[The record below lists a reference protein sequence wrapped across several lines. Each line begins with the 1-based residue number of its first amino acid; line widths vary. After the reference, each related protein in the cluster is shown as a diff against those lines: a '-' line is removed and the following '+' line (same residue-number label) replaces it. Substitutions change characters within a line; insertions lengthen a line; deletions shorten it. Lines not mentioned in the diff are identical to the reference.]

1 MKKHVALILLTLSLA
16 SPVFAASKAPD
27 LPPLDDLYFGTGA
40 GAVLTPQEREALKIS
55 QKWQDGGNLKP
66 VQGPDGS
73 VRFIYGATQPSIV
86 CAVMQVTDIELEP
99 GEVINS
105 LHIGDNA
112 RWLLEPALTGSGSA
126 EVQHISLKP
135 TDVGLETS
143 LVATTNKRPY
153 HIRLKSDRRQYMPKV
168 SFVYPGAV
176 MARWQ
181 SQNSKQE
188 AVRKEKTL
196 PDTGE
201 YMDNLDF
208 NYQIEGKASWKPVRV
223 YNDGQKTI
231 IQMGKTMRE
240 APTLLLLRGG
250 ETVMANYRLQ
260 GDRYIVDD
268 VFEKAILIAGVGGN
282 QTKVTITKGK

>member
-1 MKKHVALILLTLSLA
+1 MKKAFFCL
-16 SPVFAASKAPD
+16 VFLGCWTCAHAAGKAAPE
-27 LPPLDDLYFGTGA
+27 LPSLDDFYFGTGA
-40 GAVLTPQEREALKIS
+40 GVVLTPQEREGLKIS
-55 QKWQDGGNLKP
+55 QKWQNGGNLKP

-73 VRFIYGATQPSIV
+73 VRFIYGAAQPSIV

-112 RWLLEPALTGSGSA
+112 RWLLEPALTGSGSG
-126 EVQHISLKP
+126 EVQHIIIKP

-143 LVATTNKRPY
+143 LVATTNKRTY
-153 HIRLKSDRRQYMPKV
+153 HIRLKSDRRQYMPRV
-168 SFVYPGAV
+168 SFIYPGAV
-176 MARWQ
+176 MAKWQ
-181 SQNSKQE
+181 EQNTRQE
-188 AVRKEKTL
+188 TARKEKTL
-196 PDTGE
+196 ESGE

-208 NYQIEGKASWKPVRV
+208 NYRIEGKASWKPVRV

-240 APTLLLLRGG
+240 APSLLLVRGG

-268 VFEKAILIAGVGGN
+268 VFEQAILIAGVGSN

>member
-1 MKKHVALILLTLSLA
+1 MNIILTIVLVLGSWTCARAAELA
-16 SPVFAASKAPD
+16 PPD

-40 GAVLTPQEREALKIS
+40 GAALTPQEREALNIS
-55 QKWQDGGNLKP
+55 RKWQNNGNLKP

-73 VRFIYGATQPSIV
+73 VRFLYGSAQPSIV
-86 CAVMQVTDIELEP
+86 CAVMQVTDIELEA

-112 RWLLEPALTGSGSA
+112 RWLLEPALTGSGA
-126 EVQHISLKP
+126 GEVQHIIVKP

-143 LVATTNKRPY
+143 LVATTNKRTY

-176 MARWQ
+176 LARWQ
-181 SQNSKQE
+181 SQHAKQE
-188 AVRKEKTL
+188 SARKEKTL
-196 PDTGE
+196 ETGE

-208 NYQIEGKASWKPVRV
+208 NYRIEGKAPWKPARV
-223 YNDGQKTI
+223 YNDGRKTI
-231 IQMGKTMRE
+231 IQMGRSMRE
-240 APTLLLLRGG
+240 APTLLLVRGG
-250 ETVMANYRLQ
+250 ETVLANYRLQ

-268 VFEKAILIAGVGGN
+268 VFDQAILIAGVGGN
-282 QTKVTITKGK
+282 QTKVTITRGR

>member
-1 MKKHVALILLTLSLA
+1 MKKIIFCLALLCGKWTCA
-16 SPVFAASKAPD
+16 YAAGVPLD

-40 GAVLTPQEREALKIS
+40 GVVLTPQEREGLKIS
-55 QKWQDGGNLKP
+55 QKWQNGGNLKP

-73 VRFIYGATQPSIV
+73 VRFIYGAAQPSIV
-86 CAVMQVTDIELEP
+86 CAVMQVTDIELEA

-112 RWLLEPALTGSGSA
+112 RWLLEPALTGSGSG
-126 EVQHISLKP
+126 EVQHIIVKP

-143 LVATTNKRPY
+143 LVATTNKRTY

-168 SFVYPGAV
+168 SFIYPGAV
-176 MARWQ
+176 LAKWQEKNAR
-181 SQNSKQE
+181 QE
-188 AVRKEKTL
+188 NARKEKTL
-196 PDTGE
+196 ESGE

-208 NYQIEGKASWKPVRV
+208 NYRIEGNAPWKPLRV

-231 IQMGKTMRE
+231 IQMGKSMRE
-240 APTLLLLRGG
+240 APSLLLVRGG

-268 VFEKAILIAGVGGN
+268 VFEQAILIAGVGSR